1 MDGTSGIN
9 SGGDSFLPFRH
20 SGERR
25 NPRTSMF
32 APAWTLR
39 DSNPYLQTGKADIL
53 PLEEGPI
60 TRGHDQNNKSII
72 KKFLK
77 ENYTEK

>member
-1 MDGTSGIN
+1 
-9 SGGDSFLPFRH
+9 
-20 SGERR
+20 
-25 NPRTSMF
+25 
-32 APAWTLR
+32 
-39 DSNPYLQTGKADIL
+39 
-53 PLEEGPI
+53 LEEGPI